1 MELIKMQHV
10 YIIGSK
16 GIPARYGGYETFVEK
31 LTDGQQSSDIKYH
44 IASRRDNTELSKN
57 NDTFEYNGAEVFSID
72 VPNIGPAQAIAYDI
86 KALKWAIQNAKEIK
100 AKTPIF
106 YILAARMG
114 PFIGK
119 YVKQIHALNGTYL
132 INPDGH
138 EWKRAKWPLP
148 VRKYWKI
155 SERGMIKHADLVVC
169 DNRKIEEYIQDE
181 YGVFKPDTTFIA
193 YGTDTTPSSLN
204 KNDSTV
210 ENWFREKNIQ
220 ENNYYL
226 IVGRFVPENNYETMI
241 REFMNS
247 DSKKDLVIITNVE
260 KNNFYQKL
268 LQSTGFD
275 KDERIKFVGT
285 VYDQP
290 LLRYI
295 RENAFAYIHGHE
307 VGGTNPSLLE
317 SLSSTQLNLLVDV
330 GFNRDVAHDAAIYWT
345 KEEGQL
351 TSGINKADRY
361 SVKQLMENEQK
372 AKEIIFNEYTWQKI
386 IDLYER
392 QFLKN
397 GISFFGE
404 FKAITKS

>member
-1 MELIKMQHV
+1 MQHI

-31 LTDGQQSSDIKYH
+31 LTAGQQSSDIKYH
-44 IASRRDNTELSKN
+44 VASRRDNTELSKN
-57 NDTFEYNGAEVFSID
+57 NDVFEYNGAEIFSID

-86 KALKWAIQNAKEIK
+86 KALKWSIQNAKEIK
-100 AKTPIF
+100 AEAPIF
-106 YILAARMG
+106 YILAARVG

-119 YVKQIHALNGTYL
+119 YVKQIHALNGTYY

-169 DNRKIEEYIQDE
+169 DNRKIEEYIQSD
-181 YGVFKPDTTFIA
+181 YGVYQPNTTFIA

-241 REFMNS
+241 HEFMNS

-260 KNNFYQKL
+260 KNKFYQKL

-275 KDERIKFVGT
+275 KDKRIKFVGT

-290 LLRYI
+290 LLHYI

-345 KEEGQL
+345 KENGQL
-351 TSGINKADRY
+351 ANGINRADQY
-361 SVKQLMENEQK
+361 SVNQLAENEQK
-372 AKEIIFNEYTWQKI
+372 AKKIIFNEYTWEKI
-386 IDLYER
+386 INLYER

-397 GISFFGE
+397 GISSIGE
-404 FKAITKS
+404 FKPTTKS

>member
-1 MELIKMQHV
+1 MQHV

-16 GIPARYGGYETFVEK
+16 GIPARYGGYETFVDK
-31 LTDGQQSSDIKYH
+31 LTAGQQSFDIKYH
-44 IASRRDNTELSKN
+44 VASRRDNTELSQD
-57 NDTFEYNGAEVFSID
+57 NDIFEFNGAEIFSID

-86 KALKWAIQNAKEIK
+86 QALKWSIQNARDIK
-100 AKTPIF
+100 AVTPIF

-119 YVKQIHALNGTYL
+119 YVKQIHALNGTYY

-169 DNRKIEEYIQDE
+169 DNRKIEEYIQNE
-181 YGVFKPDTTFIA
+181 YDVFKPDTTFIA
-193 YGTDTTPSSLN
+193 YGTDTTPSSLS
-204 KNDSTV
+204 KSDSTV
-210 ENWFREKNIQ
+210 ENWFHEKNIQ
-220 ENNYYL
+220 SNNYYL

-241 REFMNS
+241 REFMKS

-260 KNNFYQKL
+260 KNKFYQKL
-268 LQSTGFD
+268 LQLTEFD
-275 KDERIKFVGT
+275 KDRRIKFVGT

-317 SLSSTQLNLLVDV
+317 SLSSTQLNLLIDV

-345 KEEGQL
+345 KEYGHLARAIDNADQYTEEQL
-351 TSGINKADRY
+351 Y
-361 SVKQLMENEQK
+361 SNQK
-372 AKEIIFNEYTWQKI
+372 ITRQIIAKEYTWNNIVNK
-386 IDLYER
+386 YEV
-392 QFLKN
+392 L
-397 GISFFGE
+397 FG
-404 FKAITKS
+404 

>member
-1 MELIKMQHV
+1 MKHV

-31 LTDGQQSSDIKYH
+31 LTAGQQSPDIKYH
-44 IASRRDNTELSKN
+44 VASRRNNTELSAE
-57 NDTFEYNGAEVFSID
+57 NDVFEYNGAEIFSID

-86 KALKWAIQNAKEIK
+86 KALQWAIQNARDIK
-100 AKTPIF
+100 AKNPIF
-106 YILAARMG
+106 YILAARIG
-114 PFIGK
+114 PFIRK
-119 YVKQIHALNGTYL
+119 YVKQIHALGGTYL

-148 VRKYWKI
+148 VRKYWKV
-155 SERGMIKHADLVVC
+155 SEKGMVKHADLVVC
-169 DNRKIEEYIQDE
+169 DNRKIEEYIRDE
-181 YGVFKPDTTFIA
+181 YCSSKPATTFIA
-193 YGTDTTPSSLN
+193 YGTDTRPSSLS
-204 KNDSTV
+204 KNDATV
-210 ENWFREKNIQ
+210 ENWFHEKNIQ

-241 REFMNS
+241 REFMKS
-247 DSKKDLVIITNVE
+247 DSQKDLVIVTNVE
-260 KNNFYQKL
+260 KNKFYQKL
-268 LQSTGFD
+268 LQTTSFNQD
-275 KDERIKFVGT
+275 KRIKFVGT

-317 SLSSTQLNLLVDV
+317 SLSSTQLNLLIDV

-345 KEEGQL
+345 KEDGQL
-351 TSGINKADRY
+351 SNGINMADQY
-361 SVKQLMENEQK
+361 SVKQLAENEEK
-372 AKEIIFNEYTWQKI
+372 SKKIIFNEYTWEKI
-386 IDLYER
+386 INLYER

-397 GISFFGE
+397 GISSFGE
-404 FKAITKS
+404 FESATKN

>member
-1 MELIKMQHV
+1 MQHV

-31 LTDGQQSSDIKYH
+31 LTAGQQSSDIKYH
-44 IASRRDNTELSKN
+44 VASRRDNTELSKN
-57 NDTFEYNGAEVFSID
+57 NDTFEYNGAEIFSID
-72 VPNIGPAQAIAYDI
+72 VPNIGSAQAIAYDI
-86 KALKWAIQNAKEIK
+86 KALKWAIQNSKDIK
-100 AKTPIF
+100 AETPIF

-114 PFIGK
+114 PFIGN
-119 YVKQIHALNGTYL
+119 YVKQIHALNGTYY

-169 DNRKIEEYIQDE
+169 DNRKIEEYIQSD
-181 YGVFKPDTTFIA
+181 YGVYQPNTTFIA
-193 YGTDTTPSSLN
+193 YGTDTIPSVLN

-210 ENWFREKNIQ
+210 EHWFREKNIQ

-260 KNNFYQKL
+260 KNKFYQKL

-275 KDERIKFVGT
+275 KDKRIKFVGT

-351 TSGINKADRY
+351 ANGINKADQF
-361 SVKQLMENEQK
+361 SVKQLMENEKK
-372 AKEIIFNEYTWQKI
+372 AKEIIFNEYTWKKI

-397 GISFFGE
+397 GISSFGE

>member
-1 MELIKMQHV
+1 MQHI

-31 LTDGQQSSDIKYH
+31 LTAGQQSSDIKYH
-44 IASRRDNTELSKN
+44 VASRRDNTELSKN
-57 NDTFEYNGAEVFSID
+57 NDIFEYNGAEVFSID

-100 AKTPIF
+100 AEAPIF

-119 YVKQIHALNGTYL
+119 YVKQIHALNGTYY

-169 DNRKIEEYIQDE
+169 DNRKIEEYIQSD
-181 YGVFKPDTTFIA
+181 YGVYHPKTTFIA

-260 KNNFYQKL
+260 KNKFYQKL

-330 GFNRDVAHDAAIYWT
+330 GFNRDVAHDSAIYWT
-345 KEEGQL
+345 KENGHLAKAIDKADQYTEEQL
-351 TSGINKADRY
+351 LNNENKA
-361 SVKQLMENEQK
+361 KQ
-372 AKEIIFNEYTWQKI
+372 IIANEYTWEKI
-386 IDLYER
+386 INKYENK
-392 QFLKN
+392 F
-397 GISFFGE
+397 S
-404 FKAITKS
+404 

>member
-1 MELIKMQHV
+1 MQHV